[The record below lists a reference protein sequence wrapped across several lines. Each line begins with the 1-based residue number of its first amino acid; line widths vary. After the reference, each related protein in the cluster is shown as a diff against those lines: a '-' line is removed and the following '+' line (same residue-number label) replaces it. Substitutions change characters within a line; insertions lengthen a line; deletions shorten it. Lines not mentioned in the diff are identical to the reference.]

1 MRIDQSGLK
10 YLFGHPILNVRQRK
24 WLKFL
29 SEYDFDIKH
38 IKGRENKVVDT
49 LIRRVHEMHARTIS
63 MYKSYL
69 SGPLNVIEVSNT

>member
-1 MRIDQSGLK
+1 ME
-10 YLFGHPILNVRQRK
+10 
-24 WLKFL
+24 FL

-69 SGPLNVIEVSNT
+69 SDIVGKPGY